1 MRLHIIK
8 MGNHLGNF
16 FCSTEYT
23 LAALGLNLI
32 SLNVSKYNL
41 DLLNKTTLKNTNYKF
56 KDTMYNQYWTNGLYF
71 GLCTCTSLFLITKLV
86 IES

>member
-8 MGNHLGNF
+8 MGNHLGTF
-16 FCSTEYT
+16 FNSTEYT

-41 DLLNKTTLKNTNYKF
+41 DLLNKATLKNANYKF
-56 KDTMYNQYWTNGLYF
+56 KDTVYNHYWKNGLYF
-71 GLCTCTSLFLITKLV
+71 GLCSCAALFLITKLA